1 MRSRKFIAFNCNAL
15 AAPFDKPME
24 VKFFEKHSLAWLL
37 VGLTLAGLAVHAALF
52 RDLDDFQVFFKA
64 GQRILL
70 GEALYR
76 VEEIPMPFK
85 YAPLAAAV
93 FAPFAVAELPVGR
106 VLWLI
111 FLAALCWRVF
121 RLSARLIGA
130 SGLSALL
137 ALSCCIGAL
146 KHMFLYGQCDVMLL
160 WLALESQQL
169 KDRPWT
175 SGALLALALMFKP
188 PMLLVVIALVLL
200 RQWHRALSTMLFTGL
215 FLIAPALW
223 WGPARLMIEL
233 ASWRSML
240 AMTTGPM
247 ICTTNNQGAYGLA
260 CLFSSPSD
268 AFQFSLLGIFIGAGS
283 AMLLAIPLWQLHK
296 HRVQQLELAI
306 VSCALFLSAF
316 LSPLAW
322 RSNLLSMLPMTF
334 LLAESLAQ
342 ATPRTRW
349 LVCSIPWASTL
360 FQVLGFELLGPVRFL
375 QVLGARLVGLLALAT
390 MVLALW
396 RLSLTQTRARHA
408 QAV

>member
-1 MRSRKFIAFNCNAL
+1 L
-15 AAPFDKPME
+15 
-24 VKFFEKHSLAWLL
+24 VKSEDVKVFEKYSFGWLF
-37 VGLTLAGLAVHAALF
+37 VGVTLAGLAVHAALF

-64 GQRILL
+64 GQRILS
-70 GEALYR
+70 GETLYR

-93 FAPFAVAELPVGR
+93 FAPFATAGMSVGR
-106 VLWLI
+106 MLWLI

-137 ALSCCIGAL
+137 ALTFCIGAL
-146 KHMFLYGQCDVMLL
+146 KHMFLYGQCDVLLL
-160 WLALESQQL
+160 WLALESQLL
-169 KDRPWT
+169 KNRPWT

-188 PMLLVVIALVLL
+188 PMLLVIIALLLL
-200 RQWHRALSTMLFTGL
+200 RQWHRALSTMLFTGV
-215 FLIAPALW
+215 FLIAPVLW
-223 WGPARLMIEL
+223 WGPARLTIEL
-233 ASWRSML
+233 SAWRNML

-247 ICTTNNQGAYGLA
+247 ICTTNNQGVYGLA
-260 CLFSSPSD
+260 CLLSSPSD
-268 AFQFSLLGIFIGAGS
+268 AFQFSLFGIFIGAVS

-296 HRVQQLELAI
+296 HRVQQLELALI
-306 VSCALFLSAF
+306 SSALFLSAF

-334 LLAESLAQ
+334 LLAEGLAQ
-342 ATPRTRW
+342 STPRTRW
-349 LVCSIPWASTL
+349 LVCAIPWASTL

-375 QVLGARLVGLLALAT
+375 QILGTRLVGLLALAT

-396 RLSLTQTRARHA
+396 RLAFMRFSPRHA
-408 QAV
+408 QAL